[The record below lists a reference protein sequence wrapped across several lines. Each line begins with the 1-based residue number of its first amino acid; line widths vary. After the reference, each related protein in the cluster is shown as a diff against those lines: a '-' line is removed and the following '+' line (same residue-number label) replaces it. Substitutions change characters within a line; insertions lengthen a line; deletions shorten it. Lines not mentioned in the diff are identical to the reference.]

1 MKLGVLRIAQSVGKS
16 GLEKGEIGDHLESC
30 CSSPH
35 INWQAFG
42 NKSEKER
49 QTEKLFNRL
58 GGDLIESGRQGEF
71 KDGSKISNLISL
83 SHTEQIKNKVLV
95 KSQVNKSQVESWY
108 RTVSEEL
115 DKKEREKGCPF
126 SGVL

>member
-1 MKLGVLRIAQSVGKS
+1 MKLGVLRIAQSDGKS

-49 QTEKLFNRL
+49 QTEKLFSFC
-58 GGDLIESGRQGEF
+58 GDLIESGREGEF
-71 KDGSKISNLISL
+71 KDDSKISNLISL
-83 SHTEQIKNKVLV
+83 SHTEQIKN
-95 KSQVNKSQVESWY
+95 
-108 RTVSEEL
+108 
-115 DKKEREKGCPF
+115 
-126 SGVL
+126 